1 MSRLDL
7 HEVSISVLAQTS
19 ILLRQHYE
27 WDSTT
32 GYILPSF
39 FLWTWFPALSEGTCF
54 FFSPCKLWTYVCP
67 ILRFDII
74 RSHFLKARFREDWGE
89 GLQIVGNLNF
99 ISLLRRSWYGWDCFV
114 LQGSQPKNGKKWRK
128 KNYVNTYQY

>member
-27 WDSTT
+27 SDSTT

-54 FFSPCKLWTYVCP
+54 FSALV
-67 ILRFDII
+67 
-74 RSHFLKARFREDWGE
+74 
-89 GLQIVGNLNF
+89 N
-99 ISLLRRSWYGWDCFV
+99 YGHMSV
-114 LQGSQPKNGKKWRK
+114 QS
-128 KNYVNTYQY
+128 